1 MYIVYTKQSNGPTPK
16 GNIPMITIKTVYKFK
31 KLAERYDKALDKICS
46 AVQTANLH
54 IDAHVSEDFAD
65 IFRQA
70 LPEALNCRHLLL
82 NTSLKEVVYYLEGI
96 ANNQTDLMILA
107 DKILDYAICKYEGIR
122 RFVTDPNAID
132 LKKVIA
138 DTSNRFRQYIDFEM
152 TKSSYYFNGG
162 IDEDAILKRIGLS
175 TDKE

>member
-1 MYIVYTKQSNGPTPK
+1 
-16 GNIPMITIKTVYKFK
+16 MITIKTVYKFK

-46 AVQTANLH
+46 AVKTANLH
-54 IDAHVSEDFAD
+54 VDARVSEDFAD

-162 IDEDAILKRIGLS
+162 IDEDTILKRIGLS
-175 TDKE
+175 PDKE

>member
-1 MYIVYTKQSNGPTPK
+1 
-16 GNIPMITIKTVYKFK
+16 MITIKTVYKYK
-31 KLAERYDKALDKICS
+31 KLTERYHNALDKICS
-46 AVQTANLH
+46 AVKTANLH
-54 IDAHVSEDFAD
+54 VDARVSEDTAD

-70 LPEALNCRHLLL
+70 LPEALNCKHLLL

-96 ANNQTDLMILA
+96 SNNKMDLMILA

-152 TKSSYYFNGG
+152 TKDTWDFNGG
-162 IDEDAILKRIGLS
+162 V
-175 TDKE
+175 